1 MAHGGNLYTIR
12 YDQSINRIYINIEG
26 DMSPPESEKYI
37 EEMYRTIEKTSIGF
51 TVFADLSQCA
61 PSVLENSANFE
72 MVRNYASKYGVSG
85 VVTLVSPQAFEAQRV
100 NPVKGARNIFDS
112 REAANKYLELNAGQH

>member
-1 MAHGGNLYTIR
+1 MYTIR